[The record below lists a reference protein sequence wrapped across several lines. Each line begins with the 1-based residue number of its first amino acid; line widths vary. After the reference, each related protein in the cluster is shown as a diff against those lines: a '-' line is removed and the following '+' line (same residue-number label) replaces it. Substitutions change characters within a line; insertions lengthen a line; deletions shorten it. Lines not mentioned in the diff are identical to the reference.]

1 MPWPVSYSPCK
12 DADTKGLGNNLVH
25 SGRVGTKVCENPV
38 FTKSAS
44 FWNCR
49 AKQKILVNAHLKTQT
64 VVLGPNTGI
73 RCNVSCIL
81 TFTTETRM
89 KEKLK
94 TDWLEHKEI
103 ERREESVPFP
113 KLLEKRKMCTEVE
126 RLYRK
131 REPSLFQSTELHSRS
146 PFLNIHLILGKSSE
160 STGKS
165 CISYSFSD

>member
-25 SGRVGTKVCENPV
+25 SGRVGTKVCENPI

-126 RLYRK
+126 RL
-131 REPSLFQSTELHSRS
+131 
-146 PFLNIHLILGKSSE
+146 
-160 STGKS
+160 
-165 CISYSFSD
+165 